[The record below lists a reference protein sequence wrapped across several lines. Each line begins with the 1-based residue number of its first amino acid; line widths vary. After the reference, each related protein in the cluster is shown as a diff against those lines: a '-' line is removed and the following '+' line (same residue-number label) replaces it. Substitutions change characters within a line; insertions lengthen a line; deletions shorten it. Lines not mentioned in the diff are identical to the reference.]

1 MHTTSTGEHLIAM
14 ESTPSAANIEAVAN
28 ARSLY
33 RSLLGREIDEGAV
46 NALATSPTPLPS
58 FQQSLQLVLSPEFL
72 TRLTTRASDA
82 HLYLIHR
89 ARQIMVRRLL
99 PPANHVIDLGGAAA
113 PLYTFGWT
121 HRFVRMVLVDLPPE
135 DRHEAFRDVVLPSP
149 TGAEEVAIHYGDM
162 TRLERYA
169 DESFDLVWS
178 GQSIEH
184 VERDAGR
191 RMTQEAMRVLRPG
204 GHFCLDTPN
213 RRVTEIHT
221 RSVGGG
227 FIHPDH
233 KHEYRAEDLRELLAA
248 CGFEIDAARGVCE
261 MPHTLATG
269 TFDYEDFVLG
279 NVLTDNPEDAYI
291 LYFAGRK
298 PGGENDRADCGSQT
312 RP

>member
-1 MHTTSTGEHLIAM
+1 MA
-14 ESTPSAANIEAVAN
+14 STPSAANMEAVAN

-33 RSLLGREIDEGAV
+33 RALLGREIDGGAV
-46 NALATSPTPLPS
+46 DALASAPSPPS
-58 FQQSLQLVLSPEFL
+58 DFEQALQLVMSPEFL
-72 TRLTTRASDA
+72 TRLTTRAPEA

-99 PPANHVIDLGGAAA
+99 PPADHVIDLGGAAA

-121 HRFVRMVLVDLPPE
+121 HRFVRMVLVDLAPE
-135 DRHEAFRDVVLPSP
+135 DRHEAFRDVVLAPP
-149 TGAEEVAIHYGDM
+149 PGAEEVAIHYGDM

-184 VERDAGR
+184 VDRDAGR
-191 RMTQEAMRVLRPG
+191 RMTEEALRVLRPG

-221 RSVGGG
+221 RPGGGG

-233 KHEYRAEDLRELLAA
+233 KHEYRADDLRELLAA
-248 CGFEIDAARGVCE
+248 CGFEIADARGVCE
-261 MPHTLATG
+261 MPRTLSTG
-269 TFDYEDFVLG
+269 IFDYEDFVLG
-279 NVLTDNPEDAYI
+279 NVLTDNPEDGYV

-298 PGGENDRADCGSQT
+298 PG
-312 RP
+312 P